1 MITLTDGIS
10 ALKRR
15 ELAPIGLIWGS
26 SSITGEG
33 MLNLEEEV
41 LVISEAICGSLD
53 DFDFI
58 IHAFKDTGV
67 ERVKSGCQDAS
78 KVRC

>member
-1 MITLTDGIS
+1 
-10 ALKRR
+10 
-15 ELAPIGLIWGS
+15 
-26 SSITGEG
+26 

-53 DFDFI
+53 DFDFM
-58 IHAFKDTGV
+58 IHPFKDTGI